1 MLAKTLSIFACLL
14 CASGAANAGHHHH
27 FHHYGAT
34 YAYPV
39 TFAAPVGY
47 PVQQVV
53 YQPAY
58 VVPTATV
65 SVIAAPVATVSYSS
79 YYAPMVPV
87 YSTSGYY
94 LAPRPAYISAPITYG
109 RLGRPRDVEVELK
122 YRRDGGYKYEIDFV

>member
-1 MLAKTLSIFACLL
+1 MLARTIAGLFCLL
-14 CASGAANAGHHHH
+14 AAAGTATAGHHHH
-27 FHHYGAT
+27 FHHYSAT

-39 TFAAPVGY
+39 AYATPVYHVAPA
-47 PVQQVV
+47 VV

-65 SVIAAPVATVSYSS
+65 AVVAPPVATVSYSS
-79 YYAPMVPV
+79 YYAPVVPR

-94 LAPRPAYISAPITYG
+94 LAPRSTYIAAPITYG

-122 YRRDGGYKYEIDFV
+122 YRRDGGYRYKVDFD